1 MQYTQLGN
9 TGLRVSRS
17 GFGALPIQRL
27 SIEDAG
33 DLLRRAFDGGINF
46 FDTARA
52 YSNSEEKVGLAL
64 GGVRDRFFLATKTQA
79 TTVEGFEAD
88 LAKSLILL
96 KTDHVD
102 IYQFHNPKEVP
113 LRESPLYECMLK
125 ARAEGKI
132 RFIGITNHRIDN
144 ALTAIRSGLY
154 DTLQYP
160 LSALSGEKE
169 LDMVAEGGRRGMGV
183 IAMKAL
189 CGGLL
194 TSADLSMSC
203 LRPMTHVVPIWGFQR
218 PAEVDEVL
226 SLEET
231 IGDLTGEMRARI
243 ERVRSEL
250 GKDFCRGCGYCQ
262 PCPKGIEIQNCARMP
277 FLLRRAVWQNFTS
290 PEGREKMERIET
302 CINCGACKSRCPYEL
317 DCPSLLRAALA
328 DFRAFIAEKGLVA

>member
-27 SIEDAG
+27 PVGEAG
-33 DLLRRAFDGGINF
+33 DLLRQAFDGGINF

-52 YSNSEEKVGLAL
+52 YSNSEEKIGLAL
-64 GGVRDRFFLATKTQA
+64 SDVRDRLFIATKTQA
-79 TTVEGFEAD
+79 LTVEGFQAD
-88 LAKSLILL
+88 LAKSLTLL

-113 LRESPLYECMLK
+113 LRDSPLYECMLK

-144 ALTAIRSGLY
+144 AQTALESGLY

-160 LSALSGEKE
+160 LSALSGERE
-169 LDMVAEGGRRGMGV
+169 LAIAAECGRRGMGV

-203 LRPMTHVVPIWGFQR
+203 LRPMTHLVPIWGFQKA
-218 PAEVDEVL
+218 AEIDEVL
-226 SLEET
+226 ALEET
-231 IGDLTGEMRARI
+231 IGGLNDEMKARI
-243 ERVRSEL
+243 ERVRAEL

-262 PCPKGIEIQNCARMP
+262 PCAAGIEIQNCARMP
-277 FLLRRAVWQNFTS
+277 FLLRRAVWQGYVS
-290 PEGREKMERIET
+290 PEWREKMERIET
-302 CINCGACKSRCPYEL
+302 CIECGQCRTRCPYEL

-328 DFRAFIAEKGLVA
+328 DFRAFVAEKGAA